1 MSMLIKMQPGS
12 EDEGRLDLLCS
23 LTNLSKNTVDA
34 IKYNLVNG
42 AKIELSAAI
51 YDIQVPN
58 LVRSINKINET
69 NHIVQQI
76 IDFKKQAHDFQYSGK
91 VDLNTGAGIYKCTKC
106 GKRKA
111 EF

>member
-1 MSMLIKMQPGS
+1 MSMLIKMRPGS

-34 IKYNLVNG
+34 IKYHLVVG
-42 AKIELSAAI
+42 AKIELTAAI
-51 YDIQVPN
+51 FDIQAPN
-58 LVRSINKINET
+58 LIWSINKIN
-69 NHIVQQI
+69 
-76 IDFKKQAHDFQYSGK
+76 GK